1 VLYLR
6 EYISEGRTY
15 IRFEEYQ
22 LSRGQ
27 IGLSPTILN
36 SSDNTATLTRSTYLL
51 VWSRIDHHVS
61 GLIIVTL
68 PALDITSQSLSLG
81 LLTLLL
87 L

>member
-22 LSRGQ
+22 LSGQ

>member
-1 VLYLR
+1 MV
-6 EYISEGRTY
+6 ESHDPPI
-15 IRFEEYQ
+15 EYQ
-22 LSRGQ
+22 RYRGQ

-36 SSDNTATLTRSTYLL
+36 SLDNTATLTHSTYLL

-61 GLIIVTL
+61 GLIIVT
-68 PALDITSQSLSLG
+68 ISRSSNTSQSLSLG